1 MQELTIGETKVAVAQ
16 ESPYGFLGRLLW
28 YSVRKQTIPHGDFE
42 ALLTREGV
50 PRDAWP
56 RRTRPIDAFKTAV
69 RDVQGK
75 DYIVE
80 PETTYDASGKPKTD
94 SKTMLVVSR
103 VRDVVADALPVC
115 MKASFHA
122 DTQTLTYDNG
132 SADLRDRVD
141 RAYEVYRNSYRD
153 EDVRKMVTDSLHA
166 AYASNLKQSGGVYF
180 IPEVYAPGIE
190 AVARVIEQLP
200 GCEMVTVPVIDREP
214 ERKTL
219 IKQYEKAT
227 LERLG
232 ELMLQV
238 KDTVDKGDLVVPSVF
253 TRFLNELEYLKEQKG
268 KYEGFL
274 NTAMGKVEVEM
285 LALGSYMGKL
295 ASLVKEDKPAS
306 AG

>member
-1 MQELTIGETKVAVAQ
+1 MQELTIGQTKVAVAQ

-28 YSVRKQTIPHGDFE
+28 YSVRKQTIPHGDLE

-56 RRTRPIDAFKTAV
+56 KRTRPVDAFKTAV
-69 RDVQGK
+69 RDVQGR

-94 SKTMLVVSR
+94 SRTMLVVSR
-103 VRDVVADALPVC
+103 VRDVVADALPVS
-115 MKASFHA
+115 MKASFQP
-122 DTQTLTYDNG
+122 DTKTLTYDNG
-132 SADLRDRVD
+132 SVDLRDRID
-141 RAYEVYRNSYRD
+141 RSYEVYRNSYRD
-153 EDVRKMVTDSLHA
+153 EDIRKMVTDSLHA
-166 AYASNLKQSGGVYF
+166 AYASSLKTSGGVYF
-180 IPEVYAPGIE
+180 IPEVYAPGVE
-190 AVARVIEQLP
+190 AVARVIDQLP

-238 KDTVDKGDLVVPSVF
+238 KGTVDKGDLVVPSVF
-253 TRFLNELEYLKEQKG
+253 TRFLNELEYLKEQKS

-295 ASLVKEDKPAS
+295 AALVKEDGPAS